1 MQFLSTM
8 LLGVAAL
15 GATVTAIP
23 AELKARIPA
32 GVSYTEIEPSQI
44 PEAVKLSAASVNST
58 QLDVRSLEKRA
69 DHGVY
74 LCTNSNWSGH
84 CVHINAPAG
93 VCGMFFFFLILRSR
107 QCWDIGR
114 PG

>member
-93 VCGMFFFFLILRSR
+93 VCGMFFFLFLDLA
-107 QCWDIGR
+107 
-114 PG
+114 